1 MFYDKFATFVGL
13 KEEISMINEI
23 KERAIKGEGAT
34 VDEAL
39 KLNELYDTETL
50 CAAANEIRRARCGNH
65 IDTCSIVNARSGR
78 CGEDCKWCAQSKH
91 YNTGVTEYEIVAE
104 SDMMKVLDQA
114 TVNGVGRFSLVTSG
128 RKVAP
133 RDLDRFCDLYR
144 KARAKSDIFLC
155 ASMGL
160 LSKDEL
166 EKLWDAGVRRYHC
179 NLETGSTYFGK
190 LCTTHTTEDKLKT
203 IRAAREVGMEV
214 CSGGIIGMGESMGD
228 RLEMTSEARDAGAVS
243 IPMNIL
249 NPIPGTPL
257 EGQVPL
263 SEDEVVRTAALM
275 RFVAPDVEI
284 RFAGGRSRMSDEA
297 VEMMLRGG
305 VNAALV
311 GDMLTTV
318 GNDINEDK
326 ILFKRL
332 GFEMK

>member
-1 MFYDKFATFVGL
+1 
-13 KEEISMINEI
+13 MITTI
-23 KERAIKGEGAT
+23 KQRALQGIGASIE
-34 VDEAL
+34 EAL
-39 KLNELYDTETL
+39 EINRLYDTDTI
-50 CAAANEIRRARCGNH
+50 CDAANDIRRARCGNH

-91 YNTGVTEYEIVAE
+91 YPTGVSEYEIVPE
-104 SDMMKVLDQA
+104 QEMMQILDRA
-114 TVNGVGRFSLVTSG
+114 TANGVKRFSLVTSG

-160 LSKDEL
+160 LSRDEL
-166 EKLWDAGVRRYHC
+166 AKLWDAGVRRYHC
-179 NLETGSTYFGK
+179 NLETGSTYFAQ

-203 IRAAREVGMEV
+203 IRAARELGMQV
-214 CSGGIIGMGESMGD
+214 CSGGIIGMGEAMAD
-228 RLEMTSEARDAGAVS
+228 RLQMTAEARDAGAVS

-257 EGQVPL
+257 ENQPPL
-263 SEDEVVRTAALM
+263 SEDEVIRTAALM

-284 RFAGGRSRMSDEA
+284 RFAGGRARMSDKA
-297 VEMMLRGG
+297 VERMLKGG
-305 VNAALV
+305 INAALV

-318 GNDINEDK
+318 GNDINQDK
-326 ILFKRL
+326 ILFHRL